1 MIFVVYMDGDEEGM
15 AEKSVANV
23 TGNEALSSLT
33 AVKNGDVYA
42 IPLGDMYT
50 SAMRTADGLEIFC
63 QRTVSGTGKVGTDDE
78 TKIFTGNRADKKH
91 PALSFDLC
99 RAVGGAGG
107 FRALGG
113 YLWHR

>member
-1 MIFVVYMDGDEEGM
+1 MLDTPEQTIGLEDLIELDPQVIFVVYMDGDEEGM

-50 SAMRTADGLEIFC
+50 SAMRTADGLEIFAN
-63 QRTVSGTGKVGTDDE
+63 GLYPELAK
-78 TKIFTGNRADKKH
+78 
-91 PALSFDLC
+91 
-99 RAVGGAGG
+99 
-107 FRALGG
+107 
-113 YLWHR
+113 